1 MKQEK
6 RKSGLGT
13 LIVLIGIAMLAAG
26 LVLVI
31 ANCEPI
37 NMPIV
42 ILGVVIAVVGLILF
56 IYTLSTYN
64 KMVKYRNKV
73 EESLSLVDVQLK
85 QRFDMIPN
93 LVNTVKG
100 YAKHEKEVFNEIA
113 ELRNIATTT
122 TDEKEKIECANKML
136 PKIRQIVAI
145 AENYPKLKADALFA
159 NLMDELVLV
168 EDKIVAARRFYDSNV
183 NSYNTLVESM
193 PSGII
198 AKMYGF
204 ARLELFAI
212 ETNEKMN
219 VKINME

>member
-1 MKQEK
+1 MEQEK
-6 RKSGLGT
+6 KKSGLGT
-13 LIVLIGIAMLAAG
+13 LIVLVGIAMLAAG

-31 ANCEPI
+31 ANCEPM
-37 NMPIV
+37 NMPMV
-42 ILGVVIAVVGLILF
+42 ILGAVIAVVGLILF
-56 IYTLSTYN
+56 IYTLTTYN

-100 YAKHEKEVFNEIA
+100 YAKHEKEVFSEIA

-219 VKINME
+219 VKIDME